1 MLISHRKQ
9 FIYTK
14 TAKTAGTS
22 VESYFEKYCMPE
34 DEWTPEHNREIH
46 VSDAGI
52 IGWRGPNRP
61 KDTEWFNHMS
71 AKRIKA
77 QIGDDIWNRYFKFCV
92 VRDPFDK
99 AVSAFFHFKKFREA
113 AGAKPEYK
121 SLKQRLLGLFRP
133 EPTFNSLSEEFEH
146 WLKTDNMVL
155 DRDKYTIDGEFCV
168 DEVIRYENLQ
178 GDMEK
183 VCQRIGVDWEPDR
196 LPEFKKGIR
205 DDKVGLSDI
214 YTPKSIKIISD
225 LYAYE
230 LDRFGYKAPELK

>member
-1 MLISHRKQ
+1 MLVSHRKK

-22 VESYFEKYCMPE
+22 VESYFEQYCMPE
-34 DEWTPEHNREIH
+34 GEWTPEHNREVH

-52 IGWRGPNRP
+52 IGFRGANRP
-61 KDTEWFNHMS
+61 KETEWFNHMP

-77 QIGDDIWNRYFKFCV
+77 QVGDEIWNSYFKFCV

-99 AVSAFFHFKKFREA
+99 AVSAFYHFYKSRES
-113 AGAKPEYK
+113 AGVKPEYK
-121 SLKQRLLGLFRP
+121 SLKQRVLGFFKK
-133 EPTFNSLSEEFEH
+133 EAKFDTIQEEFEH
-146 WLKTDNMVL
+146 WLKSGGMVV

-183 VCQRIGVDWEPDR
+183 VCLRIGVDWDPDR

-205 DDKVGLSDI
+205 DDKVGLSEI
-214 YTPKSIKIISD
+214 YTAKSAKIISD

-230 LDRFGYKAPELK
+230 LDRFGYKAPI